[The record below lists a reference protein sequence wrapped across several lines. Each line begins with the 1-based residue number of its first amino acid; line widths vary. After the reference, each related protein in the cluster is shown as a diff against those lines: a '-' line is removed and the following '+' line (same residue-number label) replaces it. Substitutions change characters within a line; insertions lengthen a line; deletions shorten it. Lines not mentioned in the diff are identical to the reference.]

1 MALTYDGTGGLFTR
15 LGKLIGMMNAVRTH
29 QANLKTLLAGVQG
42 EYSSADSYMIAAL
55 TGPIEARISE
65 AGNILLDV
73 RAAAETTLAEM
84 CYAEA
89 STSTTNSMKTKNVG
103 DALAWLIRQMSTD
116 SEDVDGT
123 VITIGSPSAGA
134 SNNGNG
140 SFVVSAECPNILLSN
155 TNTFPSTRQELL
167 TARCIQDAQDGS
179 LKSGSE
185 VFEVVGQPGFT
196 NLDYRFPA
204 GSNRSVRVVSACA
217 SVDNGPQ
224 YQNILTNSDFEDQTS
239 NLPAQWTLVSGTA
252 GTDFLTET
260 TTVYRGSSSIK
271 AAVTGST
278 FKIRQQ
284 LGVSTG
290 SFGKLTPDRPY
301 VLSFATYLT
310 ATATGTVRLSLQDGA
325 GNVLGSFSLSV
336 THAAMTAGAWKQH
349 SAIVYAPRV
358 ITSASYIVLETTA
371 AVAVQTIFIDEVVVA
386 ECVPMLAGGPFVA
399 VLPGSAD
406 WNADDFIRV
415 KVDNGAEGA
424 FNSGFDRLF
433 DMHGKALALPADY
446 LGAETIL
453 DTLVS

>member
-15 LGKLIGMMNAVRTH
+15 LGKLIGMMDAVRTH

-55 TGPIEARISE
+55 TGPIESRISE
-65 AGNILLDV
+65 AGGILLDI
-73 RAAAETTLAEM
+73 RRAAETTLAEM
-84 CYAEA
+84 CFAEA
-89 STSTTNSMKTKNVG
+89 STSTTNSMKTKNTE

-155 TNTFPSTRQELL
+155 TTNFPSTRQELL
-167 TARCIQDAQDGS
+167 TSRCVQDSQDGS
-179 LKSGSE
+179 IKSGFE
-185 VFEVVGQPGFT
+185 IFEVVGQPGYT

-204 GSNRSVRVVSACA
+204 GSNRSARVITACA
-217 SVDNGPQ
+217 AMDNGPQ

-239 NLPAQWTLVSGTA
+239 NLPAQWSLVTGTA

-260 TTVYRGSSSIK
+260 STVYRGASSIK
-271 AAVTGST
+271 AAVTGNV

-301 VLSFATYLT
+301 VISFASYLT
-310 ATATGTVRLSLQDGA
+310 ATATGTVRLSLQDAA
-325 GNVLGSFSLSV
+325 GNVLGSFSLTVAHTS
-336 THAAMTAGAWKQH
+336 MTAGAWKQH
-349 SAIVYAPRV
+349 YAIVYSPRV
-358 ITSASYIVLETTA
+358 ITTASYMVLETTT
-371 AVAVQTIFIDEVVVA
+371 AVAVQPIFIDEVVVA
-386 ECVPMLAGGPFVA
+386 ECVPMAAGGPFVA
-399 VLPGSAD
+399 MLAGSAD
-406 WNADDFIRV
+406 WNADDFVRI
-415 KVDNGAEGA
+415 KLDNGAEGA
-424 FNSGFDRLF
+424 FNTAFDRLF
-433 DMHGKALALPADY
+433 DMHGKGLALPADY

-453 DTLVS
+453 DTLIS